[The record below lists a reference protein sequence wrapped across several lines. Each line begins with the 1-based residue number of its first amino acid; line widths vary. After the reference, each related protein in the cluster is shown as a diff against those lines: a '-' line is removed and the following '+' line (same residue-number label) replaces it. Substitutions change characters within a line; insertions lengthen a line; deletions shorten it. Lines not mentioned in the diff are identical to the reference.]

1 MCHTPRSNQ
10 ESTCWNSHLGLFLP
24 ASFPERAE
32 PDLCSQLLWIPHLL
46 LTQPTTPLLPPRH
59 KPLPTSHLGAL
70 QLPGDPSHD
79 VHGISTP
86 DSNADASQATAIRG
100 VGISANQKNPR
111 VCIVF

>member
-1 MCHTPRSNQ
+1 MLSA
-10 ESTCWNSHLGLFLP
+10 LGG
-24 ASFPERAE
+24 
-32 PDLCSQLLWIPHLL
+32 
-46 LTQPTTPLLPPRH
+46 PTSPTRPTNHPSAAPQH

-111 VCIVF
+111 VRIVFQNDLKKNPRSSV